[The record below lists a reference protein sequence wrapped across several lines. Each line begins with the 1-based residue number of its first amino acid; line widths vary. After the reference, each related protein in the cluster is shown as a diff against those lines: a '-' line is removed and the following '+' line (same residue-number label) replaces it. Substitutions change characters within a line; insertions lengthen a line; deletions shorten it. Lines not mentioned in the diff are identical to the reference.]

1 LGALAPRGAR
11 DIQAQTQQATTVQVG
26 HTKGV
31 LLPMRYSAPYTSE
44 AGQDLQGVTPSKF
57 FCGVAHQAEGG
68 TATLIATIGTD
79 ATADLECYGIKAIG
93 TVQPH
98 DASSLILIYDVG
110 KLPRVSPYA
119 VVLRWDDAEHSYH
132 LDNDDTN
139 RIAEHLTTS
148 TTIANVRR
156 FLNERH

>member
-1 LGALAPRGAR
+1 
-11 DIQAQTQQATTVQVG
+11 
-26 HTKGV
+26 
-31 LLPMRYSAPYTSE
+31 MRYSAPYTSE